1 MRCLSCNVLL
11 TDYEATVTSAFTG
24 DYLDICNSC
33 FKKVAMSIETND
45 RPDLR
50 HDEEVEQD
58 WIYVLTDGNIDD
70 EDFDNNH

>member
-1 MRCLSCNVLL
+1 MHCRSCDILL
-11 TDYEATVTSAFTG
+11 NDYEATLTSALTG
-24 DYLDICNSC
+24 EYLDICNSC
-33 FKKVAMSIETND
+33 LKKVAMTIETND

>member
-1 MRCLSCNVLL
+1 
-11 TDYEATVTSAFTG
+11 
-24 DYLDICNSC
+24 
-33 FKKVAMSIETND
+33 MSIETND

>member
-1 MRCLSCNVLL
+1 MRCKSCNVLL
-11 TDYEATVTSAFTG
+11 TDYEATIRGSNTG
-24 DYLDICNSC
+24 DYFDLCTSC
-33 FKKVAMSIETND
+33 LKEVAVSIEIND